1 MLLLCGM
8 LSLIHVTEVSLWCAR
23 FFIDSYWLGTL
34 VYHVPCDVVSLFCCF
49 EAWSPIAHCVAEDN
63 LEVSIFSLLPPK
75 CRDHRQVPGL
85 YLVFKGGGFVVVC
98 LSHLPP
104 LPQADLEL
112 AWWLVMT

>member
-1 MLLLCGM
+1 MLLLCGT
-8 LSLIHVTEVSLWCAR
+8 LSLIHVTEVSLWCTR

-34 VYHVPCDVVSLFCCF
+34 VYHGSCDVMFPFFVVLR
-49 EAWSPIAHCVAEDN
+49 N
-63 LEVSIFSLLPPK
+63 GLLSLLPPK

-85 YLVFKGGGFVVVC
+85 SLVFTGGGFVVAY

-112 AWWLVMT
+112 AL

>member
-8 LSLIHVTEVSLWCAR
+8 LSLIHVTEVSLWCTR

-34 VYHVPCDVVSLFCCF
+34 VYHVPCDVMFPFLVVLR
-49 EAWSPIAHCVAEDN
+49 N
-63 LEVSIFSLLPPK
+63 GLLEVSILSLLPPK

-85 YLVFKGGGFVVVC
+85 YLVFKGGGFVVAY

-104 LPQADLEL
+104 LPQAGLEL
-112 AWWLVMT
+112 AP